1 LQKSVLKR
9 NIVRL
14 PKVSQK
20 IGRLTERYPA
30 VARYYDINIAEH
42 ENEAGDIT
50 WSKKPLRQE
59 RSSLTEYTVEK
70 KHPDRRN

>member
-20 IGRLTERYPA
+20 IGRLTQRYPA

-42 ENEAGDIT
+42 ENEAI
-50 WSKKPLRQE
+50 
-59 RSSLTEYTVEK
+59 EYSAR
-70 KHPDRRN
+70 D